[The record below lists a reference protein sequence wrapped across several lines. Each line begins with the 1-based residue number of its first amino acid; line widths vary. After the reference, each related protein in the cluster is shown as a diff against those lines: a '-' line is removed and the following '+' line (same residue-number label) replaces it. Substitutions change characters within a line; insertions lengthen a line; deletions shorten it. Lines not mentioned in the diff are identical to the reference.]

1 MPATGCMAPSSR
13 RPSWDDYYLELA
25 SIIATRSTCLRRHV
39 GAVIVKN
46 RRILSSGYNGA
57 LSGMKHC
64 EETGC
69 LRDRL
74 SIPSGERQEI
84 CRGLHAEQNA
94 ILQAAQYGIA
104 IEGSAL
110 YCTHQPCIICSK
122 MCIAVGIKRISF
134 TGEYPDSLA
143 LDFLKEAGIEI
154 IRCEKK

>member
-1 MPATGCMAPSSR
+1 M
-13 RPSWDDYYLELA
+13 
-25 SIIATRSTCLRRHV
+25 